1 MQYCNIKVCADKKKV
16 VILPMN
22 YKKNKM
28 MDYTKISE
36 VLIYKRKND
45 INDFG
50 ISNQG
55 TLEHEF
61 YTRLVARPFLYENVE
76 NLYADS
82 LIPHIFNNAAYIVT
96 LICLAEHPVQYLRP
110 YYEITSHNFGSP
122 LWSYHMFPAT
132 MALVYNW
139 LNHIDALS
147 ANPESAILKKKIYDK
162 FADWDKKGLAGGKRD
177 FYGLIIIPSPQI
189 SNFCAIDF
197 KPRELSDICNDAI
210 ADSTIAGG
218 LGYLISRSKIEG
230 KELLLI
236 ERVKPIIHRLTNGGT
251 TYNSYADVLQQG
263 VEYLE
268 RISEEKDTKE
278 EEASTSTAAEQR
290 IKELEQLNKK
300 LMSEIRQL
308 QAHKDHHED
317 LQQAQPTIEQQK
329 EEIQQLQ
336 LTIEEKE
343 QEIAHLSAALD
354 EKLEGMEKGAS
365 GYSNKVRMAF
375 VLKMMTIN
383 GADLE
388 KRGNKARAAEVL
400 QAITGITHKVCENYC
415 SQLDL
420 NRESHKTDIKELNT
434 KLETL
439 GMKMRL

>member
-1 MQYCNIKVCADKKKV
+1 MDY
-16 VILPMN
+16 
-22 YKKNKM
+22 KNK
-28 MDYTKISE
+28 SE
-36 VLIYKRKND
+36 ELIYKRKND
-45 INDFG
+45 IDDFG

-61 YTRLVARPFLYENVE
+61 YTRLVDRPFLFENNE
-76 NLYADS
+76 HLYANF
-82 LIPHIFNNAAYIVT
+82 LIPHIFNNAAFIVT
-96 LICLAEHPVQYLRP
+96 LNGIAKHPVQNLRQ
-110 YYEITSHNFGSP
+110 YYEIASHNFCSP
-122 LWSYHMFPAT
+122 LWSYHMLPAT

-147 ANPESAILKKKIYDK
+147 DIPESAMLKKKIYDK
-162 FADWDKKGLAGGKRD
+162 FANWDKIGAPEGKRD
-177 FYGLIIIPSPQI
+177 FYELINIPSPQF

-197 KPRELSDICNDAI
+197 NPRELSEICNGDF
-210 ADSTIAGG
+210 ADSTITKW
-218 LGYLISRSKIEG
+218 LEHLIWRSIREG

-251 TYNSYADVLQQG
+251 IHNSDADKLQKG

-268 RISEEKDTKE
+268 RILEEKDTKE
-278 EEASTSTAAEQR
+278 EEASTSTADEQR
-290 IKELEQLNKK
+290 IKELEQSNKK
-300 LMSEIRQL
+300 LVSEIRQL
-308 QAHKDHHED
+308 QAHKDHHEE

-343 QEIAHLSAALD
+343 QEIADLHAALD

-365 GYSNKVRMAF
+365 GYSNKVRIAF
-375 VLKMMTIN
+375 ALRLLTEN

-388 KRGNKARAAEVL
+388 KRGNQTKAAEVL
-400 QAITGITHKVCENYC
+400 QAITGITNKVCKNYC

-420 NRESHKTDIKELNT
+420 NRGTHEKEIEELND
-434 KLETL
+434 KLEAL

>member
-1 MQYCNIKVCADKKKV
+1 
-16 VILPMN
+16 MN

-28 MDYTKISE
+28 MDYKNKSE

-45 INDFG
+45 IDDFG

-61 YTRLVARPFLYENVE
+61 YIRLVDRPFLYENVE
-76 NLYADS
+76 NLYANF

-96 LICLAEHPVQYLRP
+96 LIGMEEHPVQYLRQ
-110 YYEITSHNFGSP
+110 YNEITSRNTWSP
-122 LWSYHMFPAT
+122 LWRKHMFPAT

-147 ANPESAILKKKIYDK
+147 ANPESAMLKKKIYDN
-162 FADWDKKGLAGGKRD
+162 FANWDEKEAAGGKRD
-177 FYGLIIIPSPQI
+177 FYELINMPSPQI

-197 KPRELSDICNDAI
+197 KPRELSDICNGDI
-210 ADSTIAGG
+210 ADSTIARG
-218 LGYLISRSKIEG
+218 LEYLISRSKIEG
-230 KELLLI
+230 KEILLI

-251 TYNSYADVLQQG
+251 TYDFDADFLQQA
-263 VEYLE
+263 VEDLE
-268 RISEEKDTKE
+268 RILEEKDTKE

-290 IKELEQLNKK
+290 IKELEQSNKK
-300 LMSEIRQL
+300 LVSEIRQL
-308 QAHKDHHED
+308 QAQKDHHED

-365 GYSNKVRMAF
+365 GYSNKVRIAF
-375 VLKMMTIN
+375 ALRLLTIN

-434 KLETL
+434 KLEAL
-439 GMKMRL
+439 GMKMIF